1 MDNNIRRQ
9 FVIGWKVSTLA
20 PHVASVRYRALL
32 PVLALEQHGVEC
44 RVFSDQHCI
53 ELDELD
59 ALVIVKGLSLE
70 DCELAQRAF
79 AKRVPVVLDLC
90 DNIFVGGY
98 GQSATEY
105 RPTPSDI
112 FSTMVRYASAI
123 VVSTEPLAE
132 LVRQHCGRQHG
143 IFVIPDGAESPAQF
157 WQISARLRAAHH
169 LQNCRALQA
178 VGRRL
183 LRSVRRLQDF
193 GWMAWD
199 PLVKRC
205 SLIVGKAAT
214 GRVWPAL
221 FRKRLHPIICRNG
234 RRPTSSNM
242 WPGESS
248 SGDARLQILWF
259 GIHGA
264 EHANFGMLDLLLIQT
279 DLEQI
284 ARETEVELVV
294 ISNSREKF
302 ERYIRPLKIT
312 TRYFDWTA
320 SVMEQQLQSAA
331 LVIIPNSLDS
341 FSLCKSANR
350 TVLALN
356 AGVPVVATLTPALS
370 ALSNCIQTGSFV
382 DGMRWYL
389 SDATRAKQEVR
400 QGQAVIQ
407 QTFGSDRISLLWS
420 DVLQTIERPRSTL
433 AQCTEIAPDAE
444 LVVSIHLVMDIDL
457 ALPVIRRAQD
467 MGIAVLVL
475 CNHEIRSIRPDMEAL
490 VRKHC
495 RQYLFLHKAMLDR
508 TFLFP
513 ASARA
518 LLTFSETNLRPHAF
532 NRQLTKMA
540 NRAGLATYTAQHG
553 FENVG
558 LTYDDAVQPIRK
570 ISFAARNIFIWGRLE
585 TLHPSVLASNRRKC
599 IPIGCPKPAQGTRTV
614 LPDTFPSSMP
624 VVGIFENLHWKRY
637 PEHYRNAFISNVLQL
652 AEHHPE
658 ILFLIKP
665 HNAGLWL
672 TSRFQGTLP
681 SLPNIVIADPKSP
694 QWASATASGFFWR
707 CTAVITTPST
717 VALDAAR
724 DGQPVAIV
732 AQGLALDNYAPLPL
746 LHDPQ
751 DWHRFVAD
759 TMESQKRQ
767 QLLDLTQEFCLRVV
781 LPNGADFR
789 MVKTMFPHHVGAAR
803 SNAGSDHAVCA
814 REVL

>member
-1 MDNNIRRQ
+1 MNNIRRH
-9 FVIGWKVSTLA
+9 FVIGWKVSALA
-20 PHVASVRYRALL
+20 PQVASVRYRALL
-32 PVLALEQHGVEC
+32 PVLALEQRGVEC

-79 AKRVPVVLDLC
+79 AKRVPIVLDLC
-90 DNIFVGGY
+90 DNIFVSGY
-98 GQSATEY
+98 GQSAIEY
-105 RPTPSDI
+105 RPTPSDT
-112 FSTMVRYASAI
+112 FATMARHASTI

-132 LVRQHCGRQHG
+132 LVRLHCERQHG
-143 IFVIPDGAESPAQF
+143 IFVIPDGVESSAQL
-157 WQISARLRAAHH
+157 QEINARLRTDR
-169 LQNCRALQA
+169 LRQNSRAFQT

-183 LRSVRRLQDF
+183 LRSIYRLQDF

-199 PLVKRC
+199 PVVKHC
-205 SLIVGKAAT
+205 SRIVGREAAAKAW
-214 GRVWPAL
+214 RAL
-221 FRKRLHPIICRNG
+221 LRTRLHPILSRNA
-234 RRPTSSNM
+234 RRPASTGSIR
-242 WPGESS
+242 PVESS
-248 SGDARLQILWF
+248 TASAPLKILWF

-284 ARETEVELVV
+284 AREMDVELVV
-294 ISNSREKF
+294 ISNNREKF
-302 ERYIRPLKIT
+302 ERYIQPLKIRT
-312 TRYFDWTA
+312 HYLDWTA
-320 SVMEQQLQSAA
+320 SVMNQQLQSAA
-331 LVIIPNSLDS
+331 VVVIPNSLDS

-350 TVLALN
+350 TVLALS
-356 AGVPVVATLTPALS
+356 AGVPVVATLTPALRD
-370 ALSNCIQTGSFV
+370 LSGCIKTGSFL

-389 SDATRAKQEVR
+389 SDTQRASQDVR

-407 QTFGSDRISLLWS
+407 QAFGSERISSFWL
-420 DVLQTIERPRSTL
+420 DVLHDAKYSRSALAHSSER
-433 AQCTEIAPDAE
+433 APDAE
-444 LVVSIHLVMDIDL
+444 LVVAIHLVMDIDL
-457 ALPVIRRAQD
+457 ALPVMHRAQD

-475 CNHEIRSIRPDMEAL
+475 CNSEIRVAKPEMDAL
-490 VRKHC
+490 LRKHC
-495 RQYLFLHKAMLDR
+495 RQYLFVHKAMLDR
-508 TFLFP
+508 NFLFP

-518 LLTFSETNLRPHAF
+518 LLTFSETSLRPHAF

-570 ISFAARNIFIWGRLE
+570 ISFAARHIFIWGRLE

-599 IPIGCPKPAQGTRTV
+599 IPIGCPKPAQGSRAV
-614 LPDTFPSSMP
+614 LPDTFSLSKL

-637 PEHYRNAFISNVLQL
+637 PDDYRKAFINNVVQL
-652 AEHHPE
+652 ARQYPE

-694 QWASATASGFFWR
+694 QWASSTASGLFWR
-707 CTAVITTPST
+707 CAAVITTPST

-724 DGQPVAIV
+724 HGLPVAIV

-746 LHDPQ
+746 LRDPQ
-751 DWHRFVAD
+751 DWHRFAAD
-759 TMESQKRQ
+759 AMEPQKRQ
-767 QLLDLTQEFCLRVV
+767 QLLDHAQEFCQRVV
-781 LPNGADFR
+781 FPDGADFR
-789 MVKTMFPHHVGAAR
+789 MVKAMLPQH
-803 SNAGSDHAVCA
+803 AGTT
-814 REVL
+814 RPYT